1 MDSTLKV
8 LNLTRSTTLG
18 HSVQVAGDGR
28 NRRKG
33 LLGRD
38 SLCKG
43 EGLWIVPCEAVHT
56 FAMRFAI
63 DLVYLDRRHRVVK
76 TRSNVR
82 PWRIS
87 ASLRAHSV
95 LELAVG
101 VIQQTR
107 TVPGDHLQM
116 EFLNSPAVD

>member
-1 MDSTLKV
+1 MEDTLKV
-8 LNLTRSTTLG
+8 FNLTRSTTLS
-18 HSVQVAGDGR
+18 HSVQVAGNGR

-33 LLGRD
+33 LLGRE
-38 SLCKG
+38 SLLDG

-63 DLVYLDRRHRVVK
+63 DLVYLDRHHRVVK

-87 ASLRAHSV
+87 GALRAHSV
-95 LELAVG
+95 LELAAG
-101 VIQQTR
+101 VIEQTQ
-107 TVPGDHLQM
+107 TAPGDHLRL
-116 EFLNSPAVD
+116 EFLNSP